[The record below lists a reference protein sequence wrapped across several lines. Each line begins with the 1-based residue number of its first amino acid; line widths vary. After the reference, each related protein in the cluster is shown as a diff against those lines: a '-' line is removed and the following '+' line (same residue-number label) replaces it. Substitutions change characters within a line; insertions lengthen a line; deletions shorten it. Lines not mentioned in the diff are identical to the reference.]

1 VSQLNRV
8 LTDRRIAE
16 LEKRVDALHK
26 VAELQQEQIDALR
39 KVAEIQQGQI
49 DGVLKA
55 LAHTN
60 TRVNRAVDVLGMPLC

>member
-1 VSQLNRV
+1 MSQLNRV

-16 LEKRVDALHK
+16 LEKRVDALH
-26 VAELQQEQIDALR
+26 